1 MKNGKRRLRMGI
13 LTLAVLS
20 LLVLGGCATTQ
31 VDYQE
36 DFWGTNEGEINILL
50 SRSVPQL
57 TVLVDDRIVLDAR
70 GFNTRRVDI
79 RNVPSGSHRVK
90 LFANS
95 WQLES
100 DLYHEEEI
108 KLGRGEKLPVMVNV
122 PHYST
127 LYWVYIIGVAIVS
140 ALPSVV
146 VYY

>member
-1 MKNGKRRLRMGI
+1 MKNEKRRLRKGI
-13 LTLAVLS
+13 VILAILS

-31 VDYQE
+31 VEFENSIWSMGD
-36 DFWGTNEGEINILL
+36 GEINILL
-50 SRSVPQL
+50 SRAVPQL

-95 WQLES
+95 WQLEN
-100 DLYHEEEI
+100 DLYYEEEVRV
-108 KLGRGEKLPVMVNV
+108 GRGERLPIMVSV
-122 PHYST
+122 PRYST

>member
-1 MKNGKRRLRMGI
+1 MKNGKRGLRKG
-13 LTLAVLS
+13 LVTLAIVS
-20 LLVLGGCATTQ
+20 LLILGGCATTQ

-36 DFWGTNEGEINILL
+36 DFWGANDGEINILL

-79 RNVPSGSHRVK
+79 RNLPSGPHRVK

-95 WQLES
+95 WQLEN

-108 KLGRGEKLPVMVNV
+108 MLGRGERMPIMVNV
-122 PHYST
+122 PRYST
-127 LYWVYIIGVAIVS
+127 LYWVYIIGVALVS
-140 ALPSVV
+140 TLPSVV